1 MHILVT
7 GGTGFIGTALVP
19 ALLQQQHAV
28 SVLTRQ
34 LNPDIIDGAHYEREL
49 ANIVE
54 PVDAVINLAG
64 ASLAGQRWSPEYKE
78 EMRSSR
84 IEFTRQLGSHFAA
97 SETQP
102 SVWVN
107 ASAIG
112 FYGAS
117 LDQGFTEE
125 DAPGSGFS
133 AQLCNDW
140 EAAAADAAGDARL
153 CLLRLGVVLDAG
165 GGAFVEMSRSFRLG
179 MASWMGTG
187 QQFLSWIHRHDAVAA
202 ILRLLDSQ
210 DASGVFNLTAP
221 GAVTSREFCSTL
233 RRYYRTLVAL
243 PVPALALRLLVG
255 EMANELLL
263 TGQRVAP
270 TRLEELAFEFAY
282 PDIDDAVKSIR
293 AVETAS
299 G

>member
-19 ALLQQQHAV
+19 ALLQQQHVV

-34 LNPDIIDGAHYEREL
+34 RNPDVIEGAHYEREL

-64 ASLAGQRWSPEYKE
+64 ASLAGKRWSQEYKE

-84 IEFTRQLGSHFAA
+84 IDFTRQLGSHFAA
-97 SETQP
+97 SETRP
-102 SVWVN
+102 SIWIN

-117 LDQGFTEE
+117 LEQTFTEQ
-125 DAPGSGFS
+125 DAPGFGFS
-133 AQLCNDW
+133 AQLCKDW
-140 EAAAADAAGDARL
+140 EEAATDAAGDARL

-165 GGAFVEMSRSFRLG
+165 GGAYLEMSRSFRMG
-179 MASWMGTG
+179 MASWMGSG
-187 QQFLSWIHRHDAVAA
+187 QQFLSWIHRRDAVEA
-202 ILRLLDSQ
+202 ILRLLESQ

-221 GAVTSREFCSTL
+221 GAVTSREFCSAL
-233 RRYYRTLVAL
+233 RRHYRTLLAL
-243 PVPALALRLLVG
+243 PVPTFALRLLVG

-263 TGQRVAP
+263 TGQRVVP
-270 TRLEELAFEFAY
+270 SRLKEMGFSFAY
-282 PDIDDAVKSIR
+282 PSIDDAVEAIR
-293 AVETAS
+293 TAES
-299 G
+299 TRL